1 MNQIKTTALLT
12 IMSLI
17 VLFTAQTLG
26 YNLIFSIAIA
36 GVFNF
41 VIYFYSGKIAL
52 SSTKAKK
59 IGEGE
64 YEDVVGIIKFLTQKE
79 KMPMPELYIIENDQ
93 PNAFATGRNP
103 KNASV
108 AVTTGI
114 LKVLNRDELEGVLAH
129 EISHIKNRDILVSSM
144 AAMLASTI
152 SFMSRSV
159 FWGGGNRNRNTH
171 PLVFIIALIAAP
183 LASLIIRMAI
193 SRTREFGA
201 DKTGANISGNPLAL
215 ASALEKIDSY
225 SKLPMNVNPA
235 VSQLFI
241 SDPLKALSGGSM
253 RKFFST
259 HPPTIERVRRLRED
273 ASGIR
278 YR

>member
-1 MNQIKTTALLT
+1 LLY
-12 IMSLI
+12 LRRR
-17 VLFTAQTLG
+17 Q
-26 YNLIFSIAIA
+26 
-36 GVFNF
+36 
-41 VIYFYSGKIAL
+41 
-52 SSTKAKK
+52 KK
-59 IGEGE
+59 IEDGQ
-64 YEDVVGIIKFLTQKE
+64 YEDVTGIVKYLIQKE
-79 KMPMPELYIIENDQ
+79 KMPMPDLYIIENDQ

-114 LKVLNRDELEGVLAH
+114 LKVLNREELEGVLAH

-171 PLVFIIALIAAP
+171 PAIFIIALVAAP
-183 LASLIIRMAI
+183 LASVIIRMAI

-201 DKTGANISGNPLAL
+201 DKTGSSISGNPLAL
-215 ASALEKIDSY
+215 ASALEKIERY

-241 SDPLKALSGGSM
+241 SDPLKALSGGGM
-253 RKFFST
+253 RKLFST
-259 HPPTIERVRRLRED
+259 HPPTAERVRRLRED